1 MSRATPLVYLIVS
14 NTWINNPHV
23 YAHKNEIAMFPDA
36 GRLSRVAV
44 FVTWCVPVP
53 RERPDQRHDQ
63 LQYSDRS
70 RRATGFIR
78 V

>member
-1 MSRATPLVYLIVS
+1 
-14 NTWINNPHV
+14 
-23 YAHKNEIAMFPDA
+23 MFPDA